1 MQIKMVTDLVAELE
15 QKMLQLGRDTYES
28 SDQLLSSV
36 NRDFWQGRGAD
47 EFKQRAREVCNKLH
61 LFAEE
66 ITKLGFALSLEKEEW
81 IRVDQEGINRLKKNV
96 IKPSPVK
103 EVPYDK
109 QWNDTWDYFEDRHY
123 DKKYALYEKWWQS
136 QSLEDRKKYLQD
148 LQNRMADRYEW
159 PRMLLVVDDLP
170 DSDKGDFKGV
180 NLGKLM
186 IIDVDNMNTDEPW
199 RLIETTFHESRHEY
213 QRDVMANFLN
223 NGQVPNGM
231 TQKQVEEW
239 VYENNHYISGID
251 NFADYYHQAIE
262 TDARKFGDIVMKD
275 VLDDLGN
282 DGIHGSGTSGSW

>member
-103 EVPYDK
+103 EVPLTEGEEMLSDLMIRMI
-109 QWNDTWDYFEDRHY
+109 ED
-123 DKKYALYEKWWQS
+123 S
-136 QSLEDRKKYLQD
+136 Q
-148 LQNRMADRYEW
+148 
-159 PRMLLVVDDLP
+159 
-170 DSDKGDFKGV
+170 
-180 NLGKLM
+180 LGKNYSNSRVIAENFDKEK
-186 IIDVDNMNTDEPW
+186 IISKWDK
-199 RLIETTFHESRHEY
+199 L
-213 QRDVMANFLN
+213 LKK
-223 NGQVPNGM
+223 G
-231 TQKQVEEW
+231 
-239 VYENNHYISGID
+239 
-251 NFADYYHQAIE
+251 
-262 TDARKFGDIVMKD
+262 
-275 VLDDLGN
+275 
-282 DGIHGSGTSGSW
+282 